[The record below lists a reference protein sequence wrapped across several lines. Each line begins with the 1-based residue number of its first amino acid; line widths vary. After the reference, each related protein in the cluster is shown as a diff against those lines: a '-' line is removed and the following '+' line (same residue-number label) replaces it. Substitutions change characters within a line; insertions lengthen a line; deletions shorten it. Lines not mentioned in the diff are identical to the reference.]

1 MKITNPYGP
10 NTTVLLPGGC
20 NASCDFCFWDRAEG
34 SIKVPRDYYLDK
46 VFSHLASLPDIF
58 STLSISGGEPTI
70 SPWFGSFLGRLG
82 IYRRT
87 SMLDRVV
94 LTTNGSNIT
103 PFIAAIGCVIDHI
116 NISRHA
122 IGSEANRNIFK
133 TAAIPGDESLLE
145 IIANIHSETECDVTL
160 NCVVGE
166 DVSVQFC
173 YNFIHY
179 AKTLGADAVSFRK
192 EASDVTPTDA
202 ETFFVKKYGVL
213 RETKCPVCRG
223 LEQVVEGFNVRWK
236 GSVVEPSK
244 ESNGVYEVVIHPDG
258 GLYAGWDLSTPLEVH
273 VVDSPAR
280 NTKKPSP
287 GAGYNLGGCGRE
299 WRPGC

>member
-34 SIKVPRDYYLDK
+34 GIKPPRNYLDK
-46 VFSHLASLPDIF
+46 VFSHLASLPEAF
-58 STLSISGGEPTI
+58 RTLSISGGEPTI
-70 SPWFGSFLGRLG
+70 SQWFGSFLGRLG

-87 SMLDRVV
+87 NTLDRVV
-94 LTTNGSNIT
+94 LTTNGSNVA
-103 PFIAAIGCVIDHI
+103 PFITAIGCVVDHI

-122 IGSEANRNIFK
+122 VGSEANCKIFK
-133 TAAIPGDESLLE
+133 TAAIPDDESLRE

-160 NCVVGE
+160 NCVVGA

-173 YNFIHY
+173 YSFIYY
-179 AKTLGADAVSFRK
+179 AKMLGADAVSFRK

-213 RETKCPVCRG
+213 HETKCPVCRG
-223 LEQVVEGFNVRWK
+223 LEQSVGGFTVRWK
-236 GSVVEPSK
+236 GSVAEPSK

-258 GLYAGWDLSTPLEVH
+258 GLYSGWDLLSTPLEILRIY
-273 VVDSPAR
+273 SPVR
-280 NTKKPSP
+280 STKKLSS
-287 GAGYNLGGCGRE
+287 GTGYSAGCGRGG
-299 WRPGC
+299 RTGC